1 MRQAHTH
8 TNSILTLFCEIC
20 NTKED
25 FIFLRNKGICQ
36 ICDIGKT
43 EVKKVKR
50 RSKIGLT
57 YSGRTMRCIVTN
69 AKCLSRFVI
78 TTPRA
83 PDAVRLGNA
92 PTKNGLIPPSSRSKV
107 ILVRSHSYA
116 PSFRGFRLDTA
127 SAPSLKSRCNKKMSL
142 CGNNEASATIYL
154 YPVTTQR
161 ITHPLQHICKYNT
174 YRHPSIRL
182 NFDFN
187 S

>member
-20 NTKED
+20 NTKEA
-25 FIFLRNKGICQ
+25 FIFLRKEGVCQ

-43 EVKKVKR
+43 EVKKVER

-83 PDAVRLGNA
+83 PDARFAQSN
-92 PTKNGLIPPSSRSKV
+92 KV
-107 ILVRSHSYA
+107 IVRS
-116 PSFRGFRLDTA
+116 RLYVPT
-127 SAPSLKSRCNKKMSL
+127 LRCR
-142 CGNNEASATIYL
+142 CV
-154 YPVTTQR
+154 VTTKRALLFIYIPSQR
-161 ITHPLQHICKYNT
+161 NALPVHCNIYAI
-174 YRHPSIRL
+174 
-182 NFDFN
+182 
-187 S
+187 